1 MVGQFMTN
9 WFWSSIL
16 EENDDNNLKDT
27 ALTLNAFFPVK
38 FCISETWTEF
48 GWNKKNYSKIFQGFQ
63 AHLSS
68 KVNLEVIFSFFN
80 VC

>member
-16 EENDDNNLKDT
+16 EENDDNNLKDK
-27 ALTLNAFFPVK
+27 ALTLNAFFTVK

-48 GWNKKNYSKIFQGFQ
+48 GWNKKNLLQNIPRFSSPFVKQSKLLRYF
-63 AHLSS
+63 
-68 KVNLEVIFSFFN
+68 
-80 VC
+80 